1 MSPERASFLAF
12 SDERRKLALT
22 FYSTGTAIASARKR
36 TGKVT
41 LYSQAF

>member
-22 FYSTGTAIASARKR
+22 FYPTAIASARKR